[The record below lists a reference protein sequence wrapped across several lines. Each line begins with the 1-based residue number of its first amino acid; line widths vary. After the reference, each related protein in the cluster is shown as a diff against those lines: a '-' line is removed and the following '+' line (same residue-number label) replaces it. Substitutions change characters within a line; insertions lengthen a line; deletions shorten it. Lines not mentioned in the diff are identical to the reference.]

1 MPEKVTGK
9 QRKKMLRELAQSL
22 VDLIFDWGYLGIFLL
37 MAIESSFIPFPSE
50 IVLIP
55 AGYLAYNGEMNVVA
69 IMGSALSGSLVGA
82 FINYYLALTLGRKML
97 KRYGKYFFI
106 KENALEKMDSF
117 FAKHGH
123 ISTFTGRLIPG
134 IRQLISIPAGL
145 AKMNLVEFSLYTA
158 LGAGIWAFILTMLGY
173 FIGQNQELINIY
185 LKQIT
190 IAVAVVVILFVSWY
204 AYYQKNKK
212 GDKNVKNR

>member
-1 MPEKVTGK
+1 MI
-9 QRKKMLRELAQSL
+9 RELAQTL

-55 AGYLAYNGEMNVVA
+55 AGYLASKGDMSIGA
-69 IMGSALSGSLVGA
+69 IMGSALGGSLIGA
-82 FINYYLALTLGRKML
+82 FINYYLALSLGRKML

-106 KENALEKMDSF
+106 KESALEKMEEF
-117 FAKHGH
+117 FNKHGH

-145 AKMNLVEFSLYTA
+145 AKMNLVQFSLYTT
-158 LGAGIWAFILTMLGY
+158 LGAGMWAFVLTMLGY
-173 FIGQNQELINIY
+173 FIGENQQLIDIY

-190 IAVAVVVILFVSWY
+190 MGVLLVIALFISWY
-204 AYYQKNKK
+204 IYKQKKE
-212 GDKNVKNR
+212 KNVKNRR

>member
-1 MPEKVTGK
+1 MIK
-9 QRKKMLRELAQSL
+9 ELAQTL
-22 VDLIFDWGYLGIFLL
+22 VDMIFDWGYLGIFIM

-55 AGYLAYNGEMNVVA
+55 AGYLASKGDMSIVM
-69 IMGSALSGSLVGA
+69 IMTSALGGSLVGA
-82 FINYYLALTLGRKML
+82 FINYYLALTLGRKIL
-97 KRYGKYFFI
+97 TRYGKYFFI
-106 KENALEKMDSF
+106 KESALDKMDDF

-145 AKMNLVEFSLYTA
+145 AKMNIVEFSLYTS
-158 LGAGIWAFILTMLGY
+158 LGAGIWALVLTLLGY
-173 FIGQNQELINIY
+173 FIGENQELIDTY

-190 IAVAVVVILFVSWY
+190 IVVLVVIVLLVSWY

-212 GDKNVKNR
+212 A

>member
-1 MPEKVTGK
+1 
-9 QRKKMLRELAQSL
+9 MLRELAQAL
-22 VDLIFDWGYLGIFLL
+22 VDLIFEWGYLGIFIM

-55 AGYLAYNGEMNVVA
+55 AGYLASKGDMSIVM
-69 IMGSALSGSLVGA
+69 IMSAALGGSMVGA
-82 FINYYLALTLGRKML
+82 FINYYLALTLGRKL
-97 KRYGKYFFI
+97 LTKYGKYFFI
-106 KENALEKMDSF
+106 KENALDKMDSY

-145 AKMNLVEFSLYTA
+145 ARMNLVQFSIFTA
-158 LGAGIWAFILTMLGY
+158 FGAGIWALVLTLLGY
-173 FIGQNQELINIY
+173 FIGENQELIDTY

-190 IAVAVVVILFVSWY
+190 IAIVSLMLVLGF
-204 AYYQKNKK
+204 AYYKYQKRK
-212 GDKNVKNR
+212 

>member
-1 MPEKVTGK
+1 MIK
-9 QRKKMLRELAQSL
+9 ELAQEL

-37 MAIESSFIPFPSE
+37 MAVESSFVPFPSE

-55 AGYLAYNGEMNVVA
+55 AGYLAHQGSMNIGA
-69 IMGSALSGSLVGA
+69 IMASALGGSLVGA
-82 FINYYLALTLGRKML
+82 FVNYFLALTLGRKIL
-97 KRYGKYFFI
+97 QKYGKYFFI
-106 KENALEKMDSF
+106 KESALEKMDSY

-145 AKMNLVEFSLYTA
+145 ARMNLVEFSLYTT
-158 LGAGIWAFILTMLGY
+158 LGAGIWALILTLLGY
-173 FIGQNQELINIY
+173 FIGANQEIIDIY

-190 IAVAVVVILFVSWY
+190 VATLFVLILFIMWY
-204 AYYQKNKK
+204 YSKQKKK
-212 GDKNVKNR
+212 EVK